1 MFLLRKSRYFCASG
15 PSIIDKALLL
25 QKSSEFCGAVSQGQH
40 TACRS
45 SFSPSLRDLSE
56 ADRLF
61 RNIGPKTALA
71 GSFMKIYDEE
81 KLEPLPEIALVG
93 RTSVGKSSLINAL
106 LNQKKLARTSKRPGH
121 TRHINL
127 FNVGSRFHIVD
138 LPGYGYVERV
148 GPGSHHFVQVV
159 ERYLKQRTGKQ
170 LKSVCLLID
179 GEVGIKINDLV
190 AIEMLEEF
198 NTPFQIVL
206 TKMDKVSKDSWML
219 VASNIQQRVD
229 KLSNICYPHVF
240 PISVKDKTGLSE
252 LRYFLGL
259 NVGIFY

>member
-1 MFLLRKSRYFCASG
+1 MVRKNPDESENRGTSVLRARLFLIKLFCY
-15 PSIIDKALLL
+15 KN
-25 QKSSEFCGAVSQGQH
+25 QVSFVELFPKVH

-148 GPGSHHFVQVV
+148 GPVREFQNWVCY
-159 ERYLKQRTGKQ
+159 R

-198 NTPFQIVL
+198 NTPFEIVL